1 VLLRI
6 LFFYFRQISLKEYYT
21 MNSYLNRL
29 LSISACLLII
39 QGCNSAPEKKQV
51 DKKFLVEQNDTS
63 SLVYD
68 PKMADKKIDEIMM
81 RLHQKSGFNGN
92 VLVAKEGKI
101 IYEKAIGW
109 ADYLHR
115 DSLKINS
122 VFELASI
129 TKTFTSTAI
138 MMLVESGK
146 LRLDQD
152 VKEFFPNFPYDGIT
166 VKLLLTHRSGMMN
179 YVYFIDDLWRAQ
191 KKDQKKGIT
200 NEEVMNQIAEH
211 KPAPYTKPNHKFH
224 YNNSN
229 YMVLGAIIEKVSGQK
244 YSQFMADKIFK
255 PLGMKQ
261 TKVYSKAEYDTIP
274 VDVVGHDRTWRRS
287 VAQNF
292 LDGPV
297 GDKGIYSTI
306 HDLFLFDRAM
316 RNGKLIENSS
326 LDSVY
331 AAHNEMQKG
340 HFNYGYGWRTF
351 VDGGHKVVYH
361 TGWWHGFRH
370 IYLRQLDK
378 DVTIILLTN
387 LTNSSLRKLDELFIA
402 AGMPI
407 VRRGAYSGN
416 GQVSEEEE

>member
-1 VLLRI
+1 MNQYLRQLL
-6 LFFYFRQISLKEYYT
+6 L
-21 MNSYLNRL
+21 
-29 LSISACLLII
+29 ISAYIILI
-39 QGCNSAPEKKQV
+39 QGCSSEPEKKLKERTQP
-51 DKKFLVEQNDTS
+51 DEKLDSIALF
-63 SLVYD
+63 YD
-68 PKMADKKIDEIMM
+68 PKKADKRIDDFMMKI
-81 RLHQKSGFNGN
+81 HKKSGFNGN
-92 VLVAKEGKI
+92 VLVAKNGKI
-101 IYEKAIGW
+101 IYERAIGW

-138 MMLVESGK
+138 MMLVENGK
-146 LRLDQD
+146 LKLDQD
-152 VKEFFPNFPYDGIT
+152 VKEFFPDFPYDGIT

-179 YVYFIDDLWRAQ
+179 YVYFIDDLWKAQ
-191 KKDQKKGIT
+191 KKNQRIGVT
-200 NEEVMNQIAEH
+200 NQEVMKQIAEH
-211 KPAPYTKPNHKFH
+211 KPAPYMKPDRKFH

-229 YMVLGAIIEKVSGQK
+229 YMVLAAIIEKVSGQK
-244 YSQFMADKIFK
+244 YSQFMKENIFV

-261 TKVYSKAEYDTIP
+261 TAVYSKAEYDKIP
-274 VDVVGHDRTWRRS
+274 VDVVGHDRNWRRS

-306 HDLFLFDRAM
+306 HDLYLFDRAM
-316 RNGKLIENSS
+316 RKGQLLEGSTM
-326 LDSVY
+326 DSIY
-331 AAHNEMQKG
+331 APRNEMQKG

-351 VDGGHKVVYH
+351 VEGKHKVVYH

-387 LTNSSLRKLDELFIA
+387 LTNGSLLKLDELFIA
-402 AGMPI
+402 AGMPV
-407 VRRGAYSGN
+407 VRRSAYSGS
-416 GQVSEEEE
+416 GQISDEED

>member
-1 VLLRI
+1 MNQYLRQLL
-6 LFFYFRQISLKEYYT
+6 L
-21 MNSYLNRL
+21 
-29 LSISACLLII
+29 ISAYIILI
-39 QGCNSAPEKKQV
+39 QGCSSEPEKKLKERTQP
-51 DKKFLVEQNDTS
+51 DEKLDS
-63 SLVYD
+63 IALLYD
-68 PKMADKKIDEIMM
+68 PKKADKRIDDFMMKIHK
-81 RLHQKSGFNGN
+81 RSGFNGN
-92 VLVAKEGKI
+92 VLVAKNGKI
-101 IYEKAIGW
+101 IYERAIGW

-138 MMLVESGK
+138 MMLVENGK
-146 LRLDQD
+146 LKLDQD
-152 VKEFFPNFPYDGIT
+152 VKEFFPDFPYDGIT

-179 YVYFIDDLWRAQ
+179 YVYFIDDLWKAQ
-191 KKDQKKGIT
+191 KKNQRIGVT
-200 NEEVMNQIAEH
+200 NQEVMKQIAEH
-211 KPAPYTKPNHKFH
+211 KPAPYMKPDRKFH

-229 YMVLGAIIEKVSGQK
+229 YMVLAAIIEKVSGQK
-244 YSQFMADKIFK
+244 YSQFMKENIFI

-261 TKVYSKAEYDTIP
+261 TAVYSKAEYDKIP
-274 VDVVGHDRTWRRS
+274 VDVVGHDRNWRRS

-306 HDLFLFDRAM
+306 HDLYLFDRAM
-316 RNGKLIENSS
+316 RKGQLLEGSTM
-326 LDSVY
+326 DSIY
-331 AAHNEMQKG
+331 APRNEMQKG

-351 VDGGHKVVYH
+351 VEGKHKVVYH

-387 LTNSSLRKLDELFIA
+387 LTNGSLLKLDELFIA
-402 AGMPI
+402 AGMPV
-407 VRRGAYSGN
+407 VRRSAYSGS
-416 GQVSEEEE
+416 GQISDEED

>member
-1 VLLRI
+1 MNQYLRQLL
-6 LFFYFRQISLKEYYT
+6 L
-21 MNSYLNRL
+21 
-29 LSISACLLII
+29 ISAYIILI
-39 QGCNSAPEKKQV
+39 QACSSEPEKKPRERTQP
-51 DKKFLVEQNDTS
+51 DEKLDS
-63 SLVYD
+63 IALHYD
-68 PKMADKKIDEIMM
+68 PKKADKRIDDFMMKIHK
-81 RLHQKSGFNGN
+81 RSGFNGN
-92 VLVAKEGKI
+92 VLVAKNGKI

-129 TKTFTSTAI
+129 TKTFTSTAV
-138 MMLVESGK
+138 MMLVENGK

-152 VKEFFPNFPYDGIT
+152 VKEFFPDFPYEGIT
-166 VKLLLTHRSGMMN
+166 VELLLTHRSGMMN
-179 YVYFIDDLWRAQ
+179 YVYFIDDLWKAQ
-191 KKDQKKGIT
+191 KKNQRIGVS
-200 NEEVMNQIAEH
+200 NQEVMKQIAEH
-211 KPAPYTKPNHKFH
+211 KPAPYMKPDRKFH

-229 YMVLGAIIEKVSGQK
+229 YMVLAAIIEKVSGQK
-244 YSQFMADKIFK
+244 YSQFMKENIFT

-261 TKVYSKAEYDTIP
+261 TAVYSKAEYDKIP
-274 VDVVGHDRTWRRS
+274 VDVVGHDRNWRRS

-306 HDLFLFDRAM
+306 HDLYLFDRAM
-316 RNGKLIENSS
+316 RKGRLLEGSTM
-326 LDSVY
+326 DSIY
-331 AAHNEMQKG
+331 AARNEMQKG

-351 VDGGHKVVYH
+351 VDGKHKVVYH

-387 LTNSSLRKLDELFIA
+387 LTNGSLLKLDDLFIA
-402 AGMPI
+402 AGMPV
-407 VRRGAYSGN
+407 VRRSAYSGSGKVN
-416 GQVSEEEE
+416 DDED